1 MSSAQKMP
9 KKSSNW
15 LFYGV
20 AVPLA
25 ILSAGLI
32 SSSWWIWASAAPSSF
47 GAKIRL
53 TISEGM
59 PTQAIAQ
66 ELESAGVIRSSLALR
81 LWLQWQSLRSG
92 ESSALRSGTYDFSTN
107 QSLTEVVAQIQTSKS
122 TEVRFTVPE
131 GWSISQMADLFEKLG
146 FFKAQDFV
154 AAAQRTSP
162 RRRTWLPQDVPS
174 LEGFLFPDTYQ
185 ILPSEATPDRI
196 IDLMLDSFEQVALPV
211 YKENQAGKPKV
222 KVSLKDWVT
231 LASIVEKEAVIDS
244 ERRLIS
250 GVFWSRL
257 KKNMRLESDPT
268 VEYGLNIRQTPE
280 NPLTLEQVRTASPYN
295 TYLNEGLPP
304 GAIASV
310 GLASLKATLDP
321 ENTEY
326 LFFVAKYD
334 GSHVFSRNFEDHEK
348 ALLAIDKK
356 MQQKSTKPN

>member
-15 LFYGV
+15 LFYGI
-20 AVPLA
+20 A
-25 ILSAGLI
+25 IPATILFTGLV

-47 GAKIRL
+47 GIKVRL

-59 PTQAIAQ
+59 PTQVIAQ
-66 ELESAGVIRSSLALR
+66 ELESAGIIRSSLALR
-81 LWLQWQSLRSG
+81 LWLQWQSWRGNDSV
-92 ESSALRSGTYDFSTN
+92 ALKSGTYDLTTN
-107 QSLTEVVAQIQTSKS
+107 QSLQEVVAQIQTTKS
-122 TEVRFTVPE
+122 AEVRFTVPE
-131 GWSISQMADLFEKLG
+131 GWTIAQMADLFEKQG
-146 FFKAQDFV
+146 FFSAKDFV

-162 RRRTWLPQDVPS
+162 KRRSWLPEDVPS

-196 IDLMLDSFEQVALPV
+196 INLMLDRFEQVALPV
-211 YKENQAGKPKV
+211 YQESQSGKPKV

-231 LASIVEKEAVIDS
+231 LASIVEKEAVIDT
-244 ERRLIS
+244 ERRIIA
-250 GVFWSRL
+250 GVFWNRL
-257 KKNMRLESDPT
+257 KQNKRLESDPT

-321 ENTEY
+321 ATTDY

-334 GSHVFSRNFEDHEK
+334 GSHVFSRTLEDHEK
-348 ALLAIDKK
+348 ALQAIDKK
-356 MQQKSTKPN
+356 IQQKAPKQ

>member
-15 LFYGV
+15 IFYGV
-20 AVPLA
+20 AIPLT
-25 ILSAGLI
+25 ILVAGI
-32 SSSWWIWASAAPSSF
+32 VSSSWWIWAISAPSTF

-53 TISEGM
+53 TIPDGM

-66 ELESAGVIRSSLALR
+66 ELEAAGVIRSSLALR
-81 LWLQWQSLRSG
+81 LWLQWQSLRSSEG
-92 ESSALRSGTYDFSTN
+92 SSLRSGTYDFATN
-107 QSLTEVVAQIQTSKS
+107 QSLSEVVSQIQTTKS
-122 TEVRFTVPE
+122 TEVRFTIPE
-131 GWSISQMADLFEKLG
+131 GWSIAEMADLFEKQG
-146 FFKAQDFV
+146 FFTAKDFI
-154 AAAQRTSP
+154 AATQRTNP
-162 RRRTWLPQDVPS
+162 KRRPWLPEDIPS

-196 IDLMLDSFEQVALPV
+196 IDLMLDRFEQVALPV
-211 YKENQAGKPKV
+211 YKQNQTGKPKV

-244 ERRLIS
+244 ERRIIS
-250 GVFWSRL
+250 GVFWNRL

-268 VEYGLNIRQTPE
+268 VEYGLNIKQTPE
-280 NPLTLEQVRTASPYN
+280 NPLTLEQVRTASPFN
-295 TYLNEGLPP
+295 TYFNEGLPP

-321 ENTEY
+321 ANTDY

-334 GSHVFSRNFEDHEK
+334 GSHVFSRNLEDHEK
-348 ALLAIDKK
+348 AIQALDRKI
-356 MQQKSTKPN
+356 QQKNPKQ